1 MFACGGSK
9 AGLPAGGLK
18 PGPLRVVVGAQGPG
32 EGQEQEGSGSPNAH
46 RHPENGLTS
55 VHRAPAS
62 CQALWIAEQA
72 RADQMT
78 HRENFLPYSTELV
91 SSSRCLTIPLAALQ
105 TWGQVQ
111 APASHTGRLRSG
123 PGPPSSASLRDQ
135 LSKPQS
141 KALAAA
147 TVGWLSLG
155 HLTDDRYALAPAS
168 LPQGASGG
176 PLVRGVPLSG
186 SPSWGSAQSLAPRH
200 RGNPPGKEGRGPAGS
215 GHGVGVPLTSCALD
229 LPSTGGGGGVTR
241 SSQGPPFLMWPL
253 SFSERL
259 AVGQCGM
266 GVAVG

>member
-105 TWGQVQ
+105 TWGQVR
-111 APASHTGRLRSG
+111 APSLTHRMFKAWARPSFLRQ
-123 PGPPSSASLRDQ
+123 PP
-135 LSKPQS
+135 
-141 KALAAA
+141 
-147 TVGWLSLG
+147 
-155 HLTDDRYALAPAS
+155 
-168 LPQGASGG
+168 
-176 PLVRGVPLSG
+176 
-186 SPSWGSAQSLAPRH
+186 GSALQASEQGSCRCH
-200 RGNPPGKEGRGPAGS
+200 RG
-215 GHGVGVPLTSCALD
+215 
-229 LPSTGGGGGVTR
+229 
-241 SSQGPPFLMWPL
+241 
-253 SFSERL
+253 L
-259 AVGQCGM
+259 AVPWSSN
-266 GVAVG
+266 